1 MSTVYGIFNAT
12 ASLIMEINNERIE
25 NIIIFCP
32 SKITGGHEYLSVRLA
47 ECLLEIQDKYKIY
60 YCDYPDGFSHTRW
73 HSEKIEYIDYVNEQI
88 PVKIPPHS
96 IVLAQL
102 NLISQLCRFEMDCE
116 NSTIIFWLLHFLNI
130 KSQIYCWGRYWLS
143 KTERRQLGNE
153 IRYLSEL
160 GVIKC
165 MAYGAYAS
173 LIQDFYQ
180 KPQIFPWLPNIAPIK
195 SNIQP
200 PSFSRINANEI
211 KFCWLGRLD
220 QEKARNVLTY
230 MNELEDVSKN
240 FKLSLSLIG
249 RGPAEEMIKKEA
261 KNYSFP
267 IVFVGEKRDSDLD
280 FFIRNET
287 EIGLASGTSAFEFS
301 LRGKPVIMD
310 WVIEKI
316 YTAGVRDRYIFTD
329 ESEKYDYESGFELKR
344 IGASYFVVKLK
355 EILNNYETISKR
367 GYDFI
372 MGKSADNCSNC
383 LLETIKFVEK
393 QDFENI
399 SNHIEKVS
407 NIVNKGHKRILFVS
421 KILRLVKLL
430 KNK

>member
-1 MSTVYGIFNAT
+1 MNFIKYIKEMSNTKIK
-12 ASLIMEINNERIE
+12 

-73 HSEKIEYIDYVNEQI
+73 HSDKIKYIDYVNERT
-88 PVKIPPHS
+88 PVKIPS
-96 IVLAQL
+96 NSVVLAQL
-102 NLISQLCRFEMDCE
+102 NLISQLGRFEMDND
-116 NSTIIFWLLHFLNI
+116 NSIIIFWLLHILNI
-130 KSQIYCWGRYWLS
+130 KGQIYSWGRYWLS
-143 KTERRQLGNE
+143 KTEKRQLGKE

-160 GVIKC
+160 GVIKY
-165 MAYGAYAS
+165 MAYGAYAR

-180 KPQIFPWLPNIAPIK
+180 KPHVFPWLPNIAPIK
-195 SNIQP
+195 RNDQP
-200 PSFSRINANEI
+200 PSFSRINTDEI

-220 QEKARNVLTY
+220 QEKARNIITY
-230 MNELEDVSKN
+230 MNELEEVSKN
-240 FKLSLSLIG
+240 YKLSLTLIG

-310 WVIEKI
+310 WVIEKT
-316 YTAGVRDRYIFTD
+316 YTAGVRDGYIFTD

-344 IGASYFVVKLK
+344 IGASYFVNKLK
-355 EILNNYETISKR
+355 EILNDYETISKR

-372 MGKSADNCSNC
+372 MSKRADNCANC
-383 LLETIKFVEK
+383 LLETISLVEK
-393 QDFENI
+393 QNFKEI
-399 SNHIEKVS
+399 SNHIRKVS
-407 NIVNKGHKRILFVS
+407 VLVNKGHKRIEFMS
-421 KILRLVKLL
+421 KIVKLVKPL
-430 KNK
+430 K